1 MLLESVAWDVQ
12 SRPRKPPLQWR
23 ALIWGGSGGDLGACM
38 GRCSPPCRMLFLGNY
53 KWCFYPPWFGGPR
66 TAFLR
71 RSLFFS
77 SKSDTRLE
85 NGHLLCSKWRGHL
98 AGGTLLASVAPCDR
112 GAHAWHT
119 GTNSIPPAADHLQ
132 PQLGSVA
139 KRRACSWWS
148 RGCLPGPGACCA
160 RWHLWHRAPVPAV
173 QGWVAACMARVC
185 QASAAA
191 FWPAEMESE
200 FKCFASGLGLFP
212 SL

>member
-1 MLLESVAWDVQ
+1 MDQ
-12 SRPRKPPLQWR
+12 
-23 ALIWGGSGGDLGACM
+23 
-38 GRCSPPCRMLFLGNY
+38 
-53 KWCFYPPWFGGPR
+53 
-66 TAFLR
+66 
-71 RSLFFS
+71 
-77 SKSDTRLE
+77 E
-85 NGHLLCSKWRGHL
+85 NHLCSGEHWFEVEAEGTWAPAWGDAHHLAGWSFWVTRNDASTLPGMVVPGLLFWRGHYFL
-98 AGGTLLASVAPCDR
+98 TPSQTPAWKMGICCAASGEGTLPVACCWPVWLRDR

-119 GTNSIPPAADHLQ
+119 VTNSIPPVADHLQ

-173 QGWVAACMARVC
+173 RGWVAACMAWVC